1 MASNQSSEKSR
12 LISAIELVGAGG
24 YDKLRIKKF
33 PYRAPDTDEV
43 VIRVKF
49 AGLNFAD
56 LMRRQG
62 LYSPV
67 PKFPYVPGF
76 EASGIIE
83 AIGSNVSNLAV
94 GDRVVT
100 FAGDGMWADT
110 VVVPHDHCF
119 KMPDKLSFEEGA
131 ALLVNYITA
140 YQILFEFGNL
150 RPNKSVLIHMAAG
163 GVGIAAIQLCKTV
176 ANVTVF
182 GTASAPKHNIIKEA
196 GCTHPIDYHTQDYVA
211 EIRKISPN
219 GVDIIMDPLNGEDSV
234 RGYDLLKP
242 LGRIIYFGAANVAA
256 SGENRSLLTA
266 FKTWYKCFSTNSLSI
281 LSNNKSIAGYHLG
294 YLLKDLDTTK
304 EIALNTITELFRLYN
319 EGAIKPQIDTIH
331 SFSKVGEAMQRMH
344 NRQNI
349 GKILLRPD
357 DESDTNNTDQTI
369 TKQAQESEREQA
381 QEKTD

>member
-1 MASNQSSEKSR
+1 MASSETSNKPR
-12 LISAIELVGAGG
+12 IFSAVELVGAGG
-24 YDKLRIKKF
+24 YDKLRLKQV
-33 PYRAPDTDEV
+33 PYLAPNPNEV
-43 VIRVKF
+43 VIHVKF

-67 PKFPYVPGF
+67 PKYPYVPGF
-76 EASGIIE
+76 EASGIVE
-83 AIGSNVSNLAV
+83 EIGSDVSQLAV

-100 FAGDGMWADT
+100 FAGDGMWADVVT
-110 VVVPHDHCF
+110 VPSDHCF
-119 KMPDKLSFEEGA
+119 KMPDEMSFEEGA

-176 ANVTVF
+176 ENVTVF
-182 GTASAPKHNIIKEA
+182 GTASRAKHNIIKEA
-196 GCTHPIDYHTQDYVA
+196 GCTYPIDYHTQDYVT

-234 RGYDLLKP
+234 RGYNLLKP
-242 LGRIIYFGAANVAA
+242 LGRIIYFGASNVAA

-281 LSNNKSIAGYHLG
+281 LSTNKSIAGYHLG
-294 YLLKDLDTTK
+294 YLLKDLENTK
-304 EIALNTITELFRLYN
+304 DLALNTINELFRLYK
-319 EGAIKPQIDTIH
+319 EGAIKPQIDSIYPY
-331 SFSKVGEAMQRMH
+331 SKVGEAMQRMH
-344 NRQNI
+344 NRLNI
-349 GKILLRPD
+349 GKVLLQPD
-357 DESDTNNTDQTI
+357 DEANANKNNDTTPE
-369 TKQAQESEREQA
+369 QEQQKVE
-381 QEKTD
+381 